1 VKLSILPKA
10 LYRTINK
17 HSWITALFVSVVVH
31 GAILVPIFLVWSS
44 ASSKG
49 QGPVMLLEAVHEQ
62 TQIQVNTSQRLASAS
77 SPETQQTM
85 KESKLEGKTKQAKP
99 ALSKPQPKQVQQVE
113 AQASASNKGALI
125 DQSGKSPTPEDSY
138 KLQLLKHLTN
148 KMEGAPINGN
158 AIINLTLIPQ
168 GIAIN
173 INVEVKDGGARYKQ
187 WVQHKVLS
195 ANPFPPIPKEL
206 GGGNFTTNIYLF
218 HEPDE

>member
-1 VKLSILPKA
+1 MKLSIFPKA
-10 LYRTINK
+10 LYRTINN
-17 HSWITALFVSVVVH
+17 HSWVSALLLSVTVH
-31 GAILVPIFLVWSS
+31 AAILGAMVLVWPS

-49 QGPVMLLEAVHEQ
+49 QSQMMLLEAVHEQ

-77 SPETQQTM
+77 SPETQQSM
-85 KESKLEGKTKQAKP
+85 KENKLNGQTKQAKP
-99 ALSKPQPKQVQQVE
+99 ALSKPHPKQTQQVE
-113 AQASASNKGALI
+113 AQASSSNKGALI

-173 INVEVKDGGARYKQ
+173 INVEVKGGGARYKQ

-206 GGGNFTTNIYLF
+206 GGGNFTTNIHLF